1 MSNADDL
8 QAATE
13 IQKVL
18 DTNSNLTT
26 ENRIKVLSQLNKDT
40 DSDTTKRITQS
51 MIDVANHTLHEE
63 IFQLFVMDRAKK
75 KKKLVSAL
83 SDAEILQL
91 RLDFERK
98 R

>member
-63 IFQLFVMDRAKK
+63 TFQLFVMDRAKK